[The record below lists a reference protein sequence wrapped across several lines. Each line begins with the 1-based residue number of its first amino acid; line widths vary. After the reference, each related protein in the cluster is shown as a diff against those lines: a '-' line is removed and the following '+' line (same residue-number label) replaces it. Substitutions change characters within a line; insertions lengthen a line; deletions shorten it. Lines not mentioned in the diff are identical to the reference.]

1 MKKIFSGLLLVGL
14 LTKGLLAGEGM
25 WIPMLLN
32 SLNEKEMRSMGMRI
46 TADDIYSVNHSSLKD
61 AIVLFGRGC
70 TAEIVS
76 DQGLLFTNH
85 HCGYGE
91 IQKQSSLEHDYLTN
105 GFWAMNKSEE
115 LPNPGLTVTMLMEME
130 DVTDLALTGV
140 TNDMTE
146 AQRKDKIAVNSKAI
160 IDKAKERSGFDADV
174 RSFYQDNQYYLIY
187 TQTFK
192 DIRLVGAPPS
202 VIGKFGGD
210 TDNWM
215 WPRHTGD
222 FSMFRIYV
230 GKDNKP
236 AEYSAGNVPY
246 KPAYHLPISLKGV
259 EEGDFTF
266 VYGYPAR
273 TSEYLPSYAVDL
285 ITEKSNPHRI
295 NLRQSRLDIYGKYA
309 ANDPKVRIQ
318 YASKDA
324 GVANGWKKMIGESN
338 GIERMN
344 GVEIKQTEEVEFTK
358 WATIS
363 KSEATNYTGLIP
375 AFEKTYLR
383 LEPLKI
389 AADFQMEAGM
399 GIELFN
405 FASKFKVL
413 VDESAKANADGKK
426 MEELVKNL
434 QNQTTSFFKDY
445 HQPIDREVAT
455 ELISYYIQ
463 NQPVDFRPTFLNS
476 LNAQSKSTIN
486 DYVNR
491 LYDKSIFVSEET
503 VNALLTDF
511 TMKKVKKIVNDPAYQ
526 IVMNLKDFS
535 EKQIQPSVKVLNSA
549 IDSLQ
554 RVYMKA
560 QMEMRKDER
569 FYPDANFSLRI
580 AYGNVEGF
588 YPADAV
594 YYDYYTTLDGII
606 EKDNPEILDYK
617 VDDKLKQLY
626 KDKDFGRFAD
636 KDGMMRVAFAA
647 TNHTTGGN
655 SGSPVLNADGQMI
668 GINFDRCWE
677 GTMSDLM
684 YDPKMCRNI
693 SVDVRYMLFIID
705 KYAGAGHLIDE
716 MTLIQ

>member
-1 MKKIFSGLLLVGL
+1 MKKIVFGLSLFLLFA
-14 LTKGLLAGEGM
+14 KGLFAGEGM

-32 SLNEKEMRSMGMRI
+32 SLNEKEMQAMGMRI
-46 TADDIYSVNHSSLKD
+46 SVDDIYSVNHSSLKD
-61 AIVLFGRGC
+61 AIVLFGSGC

-85 HCGYGE
+85 HCGFGV

-130 DVTDLALTGV
+130 DVTDFALTGV
-140 TNDMTE
+140 ADVMTE
-146 AQRKDKIAVNSKAI
+146 AQRKEKITVNCKAI
-160 IDKAKERSGFDADV
+160 ADKARQRSGFDAEV
-174 RSFYQDNQYYLIY
+174 RSFFQDNQYFLLY

-230 GKDNKP
+230 GNDNKP
-236 AEYSAGNVPY
+236 ADYDVANVPY

-266 VYGYPAR
+266 VMGYPAR
-273 TSEYLPSYAVDL
+273 TSEYLPSDAMEL

-295 NLRQSRLDIYGKYA
+295 QLRQSRLDIFGKYA
-309 ANDPKVRIQ
+309 ATDPKVRLQ

-324 GVANGWKKMIGESN
+324 NVANGWKKMIGESKGIRRMN
-338 GIERMN
+338 GIE
-344 GVEIKQTEEVEFTK
+344 IKQSEEIGFTQ
-358 WATIS
+358 WALAN
-363 KSEATNYTGLIP
+363 KSETANYTGLIP
-375 AFEKTYLR
+375 AFEKAYTQ

-389 AADFQMEAGM
+389 ATDFQAEAGM
-399 GIELFN
+399 GIELIS
-405 FASKFKVL
+405 FASKFRLL
-413 VDESAKANADGKK
+413 VDESKKASADGKK
-426 MEELVKNL
+426 MEELIKSL
-434 QNQTTSFFKDY
+434 KSQTTSFFKDY
-445 HQPIDREVAT
+445 YQPIDREVAT

-463 NQPVDFRPTFLNS
+463 NQPVEFRPGFLNS
-476 LNAQSKSTIN
+476 INASSKNTIN
-486 DYVNR
+486 DYVNQ
-491 LYDKSIFVSEET
+491 LFDKSLFVNEMA
-503 VNALLTDF
+503 VNELLTDF
-511 TMKKVKKIVNDPAYQ
+511 TMKKVKRIVNDPAYQ
-526 IVMNLKDFS
+526 IVMSMKEFTDNNISKSLK
-535 EKQIQPSVKVLNSA
+535 ILNGS

-560 QMEMRKDER
+560 QMEMHHDKL
-569 FYPDANFSLRI
+569 FYPDANFSLRV
-580 AYGNVEGF
+580 AYGNVKGF
-588 YPADAV
+588 YPADGV
-594 YYDYYTTLDGII
+594 YYDYYTTIDGII
-606 EKDNPEILDYK
+606 EKDNPEILDYQ
-617 VDDKLKQLY
+617 VDTKLKQLY
-626 KDKDFGRFAD
+626 INKDYGRFAD
-636 KDGMMRVAFAA
+636 KDGRLRVAFAA
-647 TNHTTGGN
+647 TNQTTGGN
-655 SGSPVLNADGQMI
+655 SGSPVLNADGQMV

-684 YDPKMCRNI
+684 YDPNMCRNI

-705 KYAGAGHLIDE
+705 KYAGAGHLINE
-716 MTLIQ
+716 MTLIE